1 MSNELTPIRAANK
14 LTRIVDAFYEAHGG
28 DRFPVD
34 VDELSYGAA
43 ELFQWS
49 DPITKIMDEN
59 IPGFEGML
67 ASNESKT
74 KWMIAYNSSISSPG
88 RIRFTKA
95 HELGH
100 YVLHRMKQ
108 SEFMCSKNDMLYLPD
123 GVDIESQADEFASY
137 LLMPL
142 NDFRNQVNADIDI
155 DVFGHCADRYGV
167 SLTST
172 ILKWL
177 TYTEVKAVLVMSND
191 GFMSWASSS
200 RPALRAGAFFKTKNN
215 VIELPSGSL
224 ANDDSVVLDR
234 VGTRVPIKTWFP
246 YADSA
251 SDLLE
256 MKIFSE
262 QYSCTLTLL
271 LLPKSVD
278 CRAPRSVIP
287 F

>member
-1 MSNELTPIRAANK
+1 MSNELTPIKAANK
-14 LTRIVDAFYEAHGG
+14 LTRIVDTFYEAHGG

-34 VDELSYGAA
+34 VDKLAYGAA
-43 ELFQWS
+43 EIFQWD
-49 DPITKIMDEN
+49 DPIETIIEAS

-67 ASNESKT
+67 ASNENKT
-74 KWMIAYNSSISSPG
+74 KWILAYNGSISSQG

-108 SEFMCSKNDMLYLPD
+108 SEFKCNKDDMLYLPD

-142 NDFRNQVNADIDI
+142 NDFRNQVNAEIDL
-155 DVFGHCADRYGV
+155 DVFGHCADHYGV
-167 SLTST
+167 SLTSA

-177 TYTEVKAVLVMSND
+177 SYTEEKAVLVMSND

-200 RPALRAGAFFKTKNN
+200 RPALRAGAFFRTKNN

-224 ANDDSVVLDR
+224 ANNDRVALDR
-234 VGTRVPIKTWFP
+234 VGARVPIKTWFP
-246 YADSA
+246 HADST

-278 CRAPRSVIP
+278 CSAPRSVIP